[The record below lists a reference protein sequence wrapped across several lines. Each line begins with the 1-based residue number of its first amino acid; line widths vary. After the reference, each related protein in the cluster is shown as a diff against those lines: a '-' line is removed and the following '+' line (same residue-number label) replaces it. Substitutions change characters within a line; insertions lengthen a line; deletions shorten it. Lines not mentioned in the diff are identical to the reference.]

1 MKIVSFMNPLG
12 GTVML
17 LPLVQQS
24 SIKYLFILFTVNLKT
39 GGNMIICTNRGNN
52 GDIKLGPD
60 WFSPYIT
67 QPLFINYTFG
77 PTILIKSCLFR
88 IINRLSFYYPINYN
102 ISHLMENSQMHSTD
116 TLSLNLFIIWVE
128 LMINK
133 VYLSVNIRTHLFLF
147 SSQSPPNILYY
158 H

>member
-1 MKIVSFMNPLG
+1 MISLKCSIHWMKIVLFMNPLG

-24 SIKYLFILFTVNLKT
+24 SIKYLFILFTVNFKT

-52 GDIKLGPD
+52 GDIKLGLD

-77 PTILIKSCLFR
+77 PTILIKSCLFH

-102 ISHLMENSQMHSTD
+102 ISQWKLKIE
-116 TLSLNLFIIWVE
+116 F
-128 LMINK
+128 
-133 VYLSVNIRTHLFLF
+133 
-147 SSQSPPNILYY
+147 NILNDIF
-158 H
+158 